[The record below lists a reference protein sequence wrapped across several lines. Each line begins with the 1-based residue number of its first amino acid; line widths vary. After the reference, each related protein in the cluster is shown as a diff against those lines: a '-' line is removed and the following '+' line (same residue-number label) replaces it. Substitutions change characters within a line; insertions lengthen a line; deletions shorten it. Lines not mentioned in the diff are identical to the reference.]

1 MASENEI
8 VTVQEMTFENVAI
21 PCPVQEG
28 HKMIPVKIV
37 CQILDV
43 GPEKQDLFLKEH
55 PFFSQL
61 YKTAQAVASD
71 GKQREMRCL
80 SMFDLYAWVASIST
94 HSRSEQSLKRQ
105 YHFLAWIREKMLTAY
120 KSTEAYIQEA
130 DYERKLV
137 ELKDKTEEEI
147 QEHLRIIADLKK
159 KTKEIE
165 KSIEEI
171 RYNRMTG
178 QISISFPEQK

>member
-1 MASENEI
+1 MDSKNEI
-8 VTVQEMTFENVAI
+8 ANVQEMTFENVAI

-28 HKMIPVKIV
+28 HKMIPVRAV

-43 GPEKQDLFLKEH
+43 DPDNQDVILREH

-61 YKTAQAVASD
+61 YKPAQALTSD
-71 GKQREMRCL
+71 GKQREMKCL
-80 SMFDLYAWVASIST
+80 SMFDLYAWVSSISIRN
-94 HSRSEQSLKRQ
+94 RSEQSMQRQ
-105 YHFLAWIREKMLTAY
+105 YLFLAWIREKMLGAY

-147 QEHLRIIADLKK
+147 QEHQRIIADLKK

-178 QISISFPEQK
+178 QISMSFPEQK